1 MKTFVGSFLSRKIFL
16 FPFVIL
22 AFLCV
27 SCLPSGVYMK
37 MGPPPDVDKAFIANP
52 ALPSDNTCYLATASN
67 MLAGA
72 GYGSGDTV
80 QDRADEIYGEMVAA
94 FGTADGGWTDTALDW
109 WITSDNNVWPN
120 NPYTDVTVDGNKNPK
135 YPWAE
140 PDGARDIGNYLRDC
154 DFVGLSFSWPTD
166 DVGVIGVGGHAITC
180 WGDDGGDATLTVNPA
195 KVRVVD
201 SDRDTGGNVQSY
213 TYDAYTNPNPG
224 GANEG
229 NGWYFNY
236 TADHPYIKHIIVLS
250 PTESPSGGKMTQE
263 VVGSYKIHQSQK
275 IEATDL
281 HYEVGADADI
291 LSYKTTIDWPT
302 ENLPSITESEPQRR
316 LLTVDWD
323 LSDKPVPYCTWVT
336 ITTEFMLPRRNAV
349 VYDDVH
355 FTYPKIV
362 EIVEVPAVPS
372 LSWEM
377 ETPMIENPTSIP
389 NVTGGYVV
397 GSFDIVNPDLPPAQG
412 VVGQYRFVHEY
423 SFDQSPEY
431 HLFKLT
437 GEMGY
442 YATDFRFGHSY
453 GLLDTESLWEFKNW
467 MTEIP
472 ERPYPLEDKPIEL
485 RINWEGRL
493 PYPEGEIIPTP
504 TPTPKPPFNW
514 GFLVGIL
521 AGVVAIGLVAYYVVR
536 KRLKAKGSG

>member
-1 MKTFVGSFLSRKIFL
+1 MKTFLGSFLSRKIFL

-27 SCLPSGVYMK
+27 SCTCIPVYMK
-37 MGPPPDVDKAFIANP
+37 MNPPPDVDKAFLSNP
-52 ALPSDNTCYLATASN
+52 ALPSDNSCWLATAAN

-72 GYGSGDTV
+72 GYGSGNTV
-80 QDRADEIYGEMVAA
+80 QDRADEIYGELVAE

-109 WITSDNNVWPN
+109 WIDSDNNTWPN
-120 NPYTDVTVDGNKNPK
+120 NPYTVVTTDGNKWPK

-140 PDGARDIGNYLRDC
+140 PNGARDIGNYLRDC
-154 DFVGLSFSWPTD
+154 DFVGLSISWPTNAVD
-166 DVGVIGVGGHAITC
+166 ALGNPVIGIGGHAITC
-180 WGDDGGDATLTVNPA
+180 WGDDSGDATLTINPTR
-195 KVRVVD
+195 VRVVD
-201 SDRDTGGNVQSY
+201 SDTDTGGDVQSY

-224 GANEG
+224 WDNEG

-236 TADHPYIKHIIVLS
+236 SANHTYIKHIIALS
-250 PTESPSGGKMTQE
+250 PTEYPSGGKMTQE
-263 VVGSYKIHQSQK
+263 VVGSYSIHQSQET
-275 IEATDL
+275 EATDL
-281 HYEVGADADI
+281 HYEVGTDVDI

-302 ENLPSITESEPQRR
+302 ESLPSITESEPQRR

-323 LSDKPVPYCTWVT
+323 LSDKPVPYCSWVT
-336 ITTEFMLPRRNAV
+336 ITTEFILPRWNAIA
-349 VYDDVH
+349 YDDVH

-362 EIVEVPAVPS
+362 KAVAAPS
-372 LSWEM
+372 LRWEM
-377 ETPMIENPTSIP
+377 ETPMIDNPTSIP

-397 GSFDIVNPDLPPAQG
+397 GSFDIVNPNLPSAQG
-412 VVGQYRFVHEY
+412 IVGRYRFVHEY

-442 YATDFRFGHSY
+442 YVTNFRFGHSY

-472 ERPYPLEDKPIEL
+472 EKPYPLEDRPIEI
-485 RINWEGRL
+485 RIDWTGRL
-493 PYPEGEIIPTP
+493 PYPEGDATCPT
-504 TPTPKPPFNW
+504 
-514 GFLVGIL
+514 GDL
-521 AGVVAIGLVAYYVVR
+521 
-536 KRLKAKGSG
+536 